1 MPCKGLGLGWCMSS
15 LSTQGPKRPS
25 INRSI
30 IMEQSKGARTPD
42 PLVANSGHDGRPGV
56 SEHGSGRSKPRKP
69 CRSHGRC
76 CSALLYCTAVLL
88 PGNSEESPSTSKPM
102 TCSLRGS
109 YAHGGTPLAW
119 PASAASTKAIQLGQH
134 DQIDGMYA
142 QMRPPEPRSSSQLAL
157 FKSGCGMPHL
167 AIDTR
172 LSNWLWGL
180 GPHLRESSDN
190 RHRRRAGRPRPA

>member
-1 MPCKGLGLGWCMSS
+1 MANTHGRRRNLRRCYTPCYTDHAHLVVGRTPEAQMPCKGLGLGWCMSS

-30 IMEQSKGARTPD
+30 IMEQSKGARTPE

-76 CSALLYCTAVLL
+76 CTALLYCTAVLL

-119 PASAASTKAIQLGQH
+119 PASAASTKAIQLVS
-134 DQIDGMYA
+134 MT
-142 QMRPPEPRSSSQLAL
+142 RSMACMPKCAHPNPARHLNLRCSKADV
-157 FKSGCGMPHL
+157 GCP
-167 AIDTR
+167 T
-172 LSNWLWGL
+172 
-180 GPHLRESSDN
+180 
-190 RHRRRAGRPRPA
+190 